1 MPAPPGLSP
10 SRANDFAQC
19 PLLFRLRSI
28 DRIPEPPSRAAT
40 LGTLVHAVLEELFD
54 APPAQ
59 RTPATCRDLLMP
71 AWDAMVAAQPE
82 LAELVADSVERQ
94 RFFDDARARLGTY
107 FVLENPERLEPA
119 ARELRFDVA
128 LDGGPHVRGIV
139 DRMDVAPNGAIR
151 IIDYKTGA
159 TPRAGYGAQ
168 ADFQMRF
175 YALLVTLARGRTPA
189 LMRLLYLRD
198 GGVKELQPTEADIAS
213 VETEIRER
221 WAAIRAYAQAGQFP
235 TRPSRLCGW
244 CAFQSLCPEFGGS
257 PPPLDADAVEA
268 ATGVRPNG
276 SGDGAGGRGPSAD
289 GDGGTR
295 RSVEE

>member
-94 RFFDDARARLGTY
+94 RFFDD
-107 FVLENPERLEPA
+107 
-119 ARELRFDVA
+119 
-128 LDGGPHVRGIV
+128 
-139 DRMDVAPNGAIR
+139 
-151 IIDYKTGA
+151 
-159 TPRAGYGAQ
+159 
-168 ADFQMRF
+168 
-175 YALLVTLARGRTPA
+175 
-189 LMRLLYLRD
+189 
-198 GGVKELQPTEADIAS
+198 
-213 VETEIRER
+213 
-221 WAAIRAYAQAGQFP
+221 
-235 TRPSRLCGW
+235 
-244 CAFQSLCPEFGGS
+244 
-257 PPPLDADAVEA
+257 
-268 ATGVRPNG
+268 
-276 SGDGAGGRGPSAD
+276 
-289 GDGGTR
+289 
-295 RSVEE
+295 